1 MASPASVSA
10 PATSTRHPAAA
21 WLPPILLLA
30 AAVLAAPAV
39 PPWVWMWTLALAVFA
54 GFKWL
59 TWRRVAGRDRALAYL
74 LLWPGMDA
82 VRFTDPAARPS
93 PPAPAEW
100 AAAPVKI
107 ALGAGLV
114 WGVARW
120 TTGLAAGWVGMV
132 GLVLM
137 LHSGLFHLVSLL
149 WRRAG
154 VDARPLM
161 NAPLRATSLAS
172 FWGDR
177 WNRGFSDLAAALML
191 RPFHRVLGGPG
202 ALLAVF
208 VVSGVLHDLVISLPA
223 GAGWGLPT
231 GYFVVQGLGALAE
244 RSPAGRRLGL
254 GAGPTGRL
262 LTAVAVA
269 APLFWLF
276 HPPFV
281 RRVMLPML
289 RAIGAL

>member
-1 MASPASVSA
+1 
-10 PATSTRHPAAA
+10 
-21 WLPPILLLA
+21 
-30 AAVLAAPAV
+30 
-39 PPWVWMWTLALAVFA
+39 MWTLASALFA

-59 TWRRVAGRDRALAYL
+59 TWRRVAGRDRALGYL

-82 VRFTDPAARPS
+82 VRFTDPAARP
-93 PPAPAEW
+93 APAAPGEW
-100 AAAPVKI
+100 AAALVKI

-120 TTGLAAGWVGMV
+120 TGGLAAGWIGMV

-137 LHSGLFHLVSLL
+137 LHSGLFHLLSLL

-177 WNRGFSDLAAALML
+177 WNRGFSDLASALML
-191 RPFHRVLGGPG
+191 RPFHRALGGAG
-202 ALLAVF
+202 ALFAVF
-208 VVSGVLHDLVISLPA
+208 VVSGILHDLVISLPA

-244 RSPAGRRLGL
+244 RSAAGRRLGL
-254 GAGPTGRL
+254 GAGSIGWL
-262 LTAVAVA
+262 FTAIGVA
-269 APLFWLF
+269 APLYCLF

-281 RRVMLPML
+281 RRVILPML
-289 RAIGAL
+289 GAIGAL